1 MSNSMKWVVMVVI
14 LCMYVA
20 VCHAREGF
28 VSTGIQVNT
37 RMNVKDILR
46 KLDSLPVKHL
56 IIIPFIGTNKLNLLI
71 KQINALETSF
81 DNIYIM
87 VVDIE
92 NEANTVFANQFFSTI
107 CPTTLDFKNQPV
119 VVLTRTDTPSQLYS
133 YNESTDTVFLYR
145 INQVLIKINKE

>member
-1 MSNSMKWVVMVVI
+1 
-14 LCMYVA
+14 MYVA

-46 KLDSLPVKHL
+46 KLNSLPVKHL

>member
-1 MSNSMKWVVMVVI
+1 MSNSMKWVVMIVI

>member
-1 MSNSMKWVVMVVI
+1 
-14 LCMYVA
+14 MYVA

-145 INQVLIKINKE
+145 INQVLIKINNE

>member
-1 MSNSMKWVVMVVI
+1 
-14 LCMYVA
+14 MYVA

>member
-1 MSNSMKWVVMVVI
+1 MSNSMKWVVMIVI

-145 INQVLIKINKE
+145 INQVLIKINNE

>member
-1 MSNSMKWVVMVVI
+1 MKWVVMIVI

-37 RMNVKDILR
+37 RMNVKDILL
-46 KLDSLPVKHL
+46 KLNSLPVKHL

>member
-1 MSNSMKWVVMVVI
+1 MKWVVMIVI

-145 INQVLIKINKE
+145 INQVLIKINNE